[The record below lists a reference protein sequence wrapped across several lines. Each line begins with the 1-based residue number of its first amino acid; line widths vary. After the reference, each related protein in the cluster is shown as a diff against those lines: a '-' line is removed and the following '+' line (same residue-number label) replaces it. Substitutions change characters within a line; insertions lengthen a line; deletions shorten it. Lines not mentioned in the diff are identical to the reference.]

1 MPYNVFTCAGFEGL
15 GTGWV
20 ASASCLK
27 ARIGFVFLFFIV
39 AIIRKWGGEEIGID
53 FNFPVSL
60 IAGIISY
67 FIVITISGSL
77 KWAFVLGIAV
87 ALVGGYGFGLIF
99 GEWGGDE

>member
-1 MPYNVFTCAGFEGL
+1 MPYNILTCSGFEGA

-20 ASASCLK
+20 ASVPCLK
-27 ARIGFVFLFFIV
+27 ARVGLVLLFFIV
-39 AIIRKWGGEEIGID
+39 AMIRKWGGEEIGID

-60 IAGIISY
+60 IAAFISY
-67 FIVITISGSL
+67 FIVITISGSF
-77 KWAFVLGIAV
+77 KWAFVLGMAA